1 MNKSKLTKLR
11 ILTLTVII
19 TISAAF
25 VQLPV
30 PKDSGKNAQSVGITV
45 QAATKKQKSF
55 SIKQVP
61 KYKGKASVQVNGN
74 KPYFT
79 QREKEKTNT
88 FESYHKLDKLGR
100 CGVCYAN
107 VSRETMPTQERGD
120 IGMVKPSGWHTVKY
134 NGVVDGNYLYNRC
147 HLIAYCLTAENAN
160 KKNLIT
166 GTRYMNTEGML
177 PYEEKTARYVDRTG
191 NHVLYRVTPIFE
203 GNNLVASGVLMEA
216 YSVEDKGKG
225 LSFCVY
231 CYNVQPGVTIDYK
244 TGDSHL
250 SGKSDKNQNKDSSGK
265 KDSSSKQNTSE
276 SSNQTYILN
285 TNTKKFHK
293 PECYSVKRMSEKN
306 KKKYKGTKKQL
317 IDEGYSPCKNCNP

>member
-1 MNKSKLTKLR
+1 MSNSKFSKLR
-11 ILTLTVII
+11 ILALTVLVA
-19 TISAAF
+19 ISATF
-25 VQLPV
+25 LQLPTQI
-30 PKDSGKNAQSVGITV
+30 DSSLVSSSNVEAV
-45 QAATKKQKSF
+45 QAATKKQDGF

-61 KYKGKASVQVNGN
+61 RYKGKASVKVNGN

-79 QREKEKTNT
+79 KKEKENT
-88 FESYHKLDKLGR
+88 KSFESYHKLDKLGR

-107 VSRETMPTQERGD
+107 VSKATMPTEERGN

-166 GTRYMNTEGML
+166 GTRYINIEGML
-177 PYEEKTARYVDRTG
+177 PYEEKTARYVDDTG

-231 CYNVQPGVTIDYK
+231 CYNVQPGVTINYA

-250 SGKSDKNQNKDSSGK
+250 SGKKDKNQNKDSSGNK
-265 KDSSSKQNTSE
+265 NDGSKQETTE
-276 SSNQTYILN
+276 SGQQTYILN

-293 PECYSVKRMSEKN
+293 PDCYSVKQMSEKN
-306 KKKYKGTKKQL
+306 KKKYKGSRKSL
-317 IDEGYSPCKNCNP
+317 INEGYSPCKNCNP

>member
-1 MNKSKLTKLR
+1 MSNSKFSKLR
-11 ILTLTVII
+11 ILALTVLV
-19 TISAAF
+19 TISATF
-25 VQLPV
+25 LQLPTQI
-30 PKDSGKNAQSVGITV
+30 DSSLVSSSNVEAV
-45 QAATKKQKSF
+45 QAATKKQDGF

-61 KYKGKASVQVNGN
+61 KYKGKASVKVNGN

-79 QREKEKTNT
+79 KKEKENT
-88 FESYHKLDKLGR
+88 KSFESYHKLDKLGR

-107 VSRETMPTQERGD
+107 VSKATMPTEERGN

-166 GTRYMNTEGML
+166 GTRYINIEGML
-177 PYEEKTARYVDRTG
+177 PYEEKTARYVDDTG

-231 CYNVQPGVTIDYK
+231 CYNVQPGVTINYA

-250 SGKSDKNQNKDSSGK
+250 SGKTDKNQNKDSSGNK
-265 KDSSSKQNTSE
+265 NDGSKQETAE
-276 SSNQTYILN
+276 SGQQTYILN

-293 PECYSVKRMSEKN
+293 PDCYSVKQMSEKN
-306 KKKYKGTKKQL
+306 KKKYKGSRKSL
-317 IDEGYSPCKNCNP
+317 INEGFSPCKNCNP

>member
-1 MNKSKLTKLR
+1 MSNSKFSKLR
-11 ILTLTVII
+11 ILALTVLV
-19 TISAAF
+19 TISATF
-25 VQLPV
+25 LHLPMQV
-30 PKDSGKNAQSVGITV
+30 DSSLVSSSNVEAV
-45 QAATKKQKSF
+45 QAATNKQDGF
-55 SIKQVP
+55 FIKQVP
-61 KYKGKASVQVNGN
+61 KYKGKASVKVNGN

-79 QREKEKTNT
+79 KKEKENTKT

-107 VSRETMPTQERGD
+107 VSKATMPTEERGN
-120 IGMVKPSGWHTVKY
+120 IGMVKPSGWHTEKY

-166 GTRYMNTEGML
+166 GTRYLNIEGML
-177 PYEEKTARYVDRTG
+177 PYEEKTARYVDDTG

-231 CYNVQPGVTIDYK
+231 CYNVQPGVTINYA

-250 SGKSDKNQNKDSSGK
+250 SGKEDKNENKDSPGIK
-265 KDSSSKQNTSE
+265 NDGSKQETTE
-276 SSNQTYILN
+276 SGQQTYILN

-293 PECYSVKRMSEKN
+293 PDCYSVKQMSEKN
-306 KKKYKGTKKQL
+306 KKKYKGSRKSL
-317 IDEGYSPCKNCNP
+317 INEGFSPCKNCNP

>member
-1 MNKSKLTKLR
+1 MSNSKFSKLR
-11 ILTLTVII
+11 ILALTVLV
-19 TISAAF
+19 TISATF
-25 VQLPV
+25 LQLPTQI
-30 PKDSGKNAQSVGITV
+30 DSSLVSSSNVEAV
-45 QAATKKQKSF
+45 QAATKKQDGF
-55 SIKQVP
+55 FIKQVP
-61 KYKGKASVQVNGN
+61 KYKGKASVKVNGN

-79 QREKEKTNT
+79 KKEKENT
-88 FESYHKLDKLGR
+88 KSFESYHKLDKLGR

-107 VSRETMPTQERGD
+107 VSKATMPTEERGN

-147 HLIAYCLTAENAN
+147 HLIAYCLTAENEN

-166 GTRYMNTEGML
+166 GTRYLNIEGML
-177 PYEEKTARYVDRTG
+177 PYEEKTARYVDDTG

-231 CYNVQPGVTIDYK
+231 CYNVQPGVTINYA

-250 SGKSDKNQNKDSSGK
+250 SGKTDKNQNKDSSGNK
-265 KDSSSKQNTSE
+265 NDGSKQETAE
-276 SSNQTYILN
+276 SGQQTYILN

-293 PECYSVKRMSEKN
+293 PGCYSVKQMSEKN
-306 KKKYKGTKKQL
+306 KKKYKGSRKSL
-317 IDEGYSPCKNCNP
+317 INEGYSPCKNCNP

>member
-1 MNKSKLTKLR
+1 MSNSKFSKLR
-11 ILTLTVII
+11 ILALTVLVA
-19 TISAAF
+19 ISATF
-25 VQLPV
+25 LQLPTQI
-30 PKDSGKNAQSVGITV
+30 DSSLVSSSNVEAV
-45 QAATKKQKSF
+45 QAATNKQDGF
-55 SIKQVP
+55 FIKQVP
-61 KYKGKASVQVNGN
+61 RYKGKASVKVNGN

-79 QREKEKTNT
+79 KKEKENTKT

-107 VSRETMPTQERGD
+107 VSKTTMPTEERGN

-166 GTRYMNTEGML
+166 GTRYLNIEGML
-177 PYEEKTARYVDRTG
+177 PYEEKTARYVDDTG

-225 LSFCVY
+225 LSYADPHTNWSEVVY
-231 CYNVQPGVTIDYK
+231 GRTSC
-244 TGDSHL
+244 DSAVIEAL
-250 SGKSDKNQNKDSSGK
+250 
-265 KDSSSKQNTSE
+265 
-276 SSNQTYILN
+276 I
-285 TNTKKFHK
+285 
-293 PECYSVKRMSEKN
+293 SVF
-306 KKKYKGTKKQL
+306 
-317 IDEGYSPCKNCNP
+317 

>member
-1 MNKSKLTKLR
+1 MSNSKFSKLR
-11 ILTLTVII
+11 ILALTVLVA
-19 TISAAF
+19 ISATF
-25 VQLPV
+25 LQLPTQI
-30 PKDSGKNAQSVGITV
+30 DSSLVSSSNVEAV
-45 QAATKKQKSF
+45 QAATKKQDGF

-61 KYKGKASVQVNGN
+61 RYKGKASVKVNGN

-79 QREKEKTNT
+79 KKEKENTKT

-107 VSRETMPTQERGD
+107 VSKATMPTEERGN

-134 NGVVDGNYLYNRC
+134 NGVVEGNYLYNRC

-166 GTRYMNTEGML
+166 GTRYLNIEGML
-177 PYEEKTARYVDRTG
+177 PYEEKTARYVDDTG

-231 CYNVQPGVTIDYK
+231 CYNVQPGVTINYA

-250 SGKSDKNQNKDSSGK
+250 SGKTDKNQNKDSSGNK
-265 KDSSSKQNTSE
+265 NDGSKQETAE
-276 SSNQTYILN
+276 SGQQTYILN

-293 PECYSVKRMSEKN
+293 PDCYSVKQMSEKN
-306 KKKYKGTKKQL
+306 KKKYKGSRKSL
-317 IDEGYSPCKNCNP
+317 INEGFSPCKNCNP

>member
-1 MNKSKLTKLR
+1 MSNSKFSKLR
-11 ILTLTVII
+11 ILALTVLV
-19 TISAAF
+19 TISATF
-25 VQLPV
+25 LQLPTQI
-30 PKDSGKNAQSVGITV
+30 DSSLVSSSNVEAV
-45 QAATKKQKSF
+45 QAATKKQDGF

-61 KYKGKASVQVNGN
+61 RYKGKASVKVNGN

-79 QREKEKTNT
+79 KKEKENTKT

-107 VSRETMPTQERGD
+107 VSKATMPTEERGN

-134 NGVVDGNYLYNRC
+134 NGVVEGNYLYNRC

-166 GTRYMNTEGML
+166 GTRYINIEGML
-177 PYEEKTARYVDRTG
+177 PYEEKTARYVDDTG

-231 CYNVQPGVTIDYK
+231 CYNVQPGVTINYA

-250 SGKSDKNQNKDSSGK
+250 SGKTDKNQNKDSSGNK
-265 KDSSSKQNTSE
+265 NDGSKQETAE
-276 SSNQTYILN
+276 SGQQTYILN

-293 PECYSVKRMSEKN
+293 PDCYSVKQMSEKN
-306 KKKYKGTKKQL
+306 KKKYKGSRKSL
-317 IDEGYSPCKNCNP
+317 INEGYSPCKNCNP

>member
-1 MNKSKLTKLR
+1 MSNSKFSKLR
-11 ILTLTVII
+11 ILALTVLVA
-19 TISAAF
+19 ISATF
-25 VQLPV
+25 LQLPTQI
-30 PKDSGKNAQSVGITV
+30 DSSLVSSSNVEAV
-45 QAATKKQKSF
+45 QAATNKQDGF
-55 SIKQVP
+55 FIKQVP
-61 KYKGKASVQVNGN
+61 RYKGKASVKVNGN

-79 QREKEKTNT
+79 KKEKENTKT

-107 VSRETMPTQERGD
+107 VSKATMPTEERGN

-166 GTRYMNTEGML
+166 GTRYLNIEGML
-177 PYEEKTARYVDRTG
+177 PYEEKTARYVDDTG

-231 CYNVQPGVTIDYK
+231 CYNVQPGVTINYA

-250 SGKSDKNQNKDSSGK
+250 SGKTDKNENKDSSGK
-265 KDSSSKQNTSE
+265 KNDGSKQETTE
-276 SSNQTYILN
+276 SGQQTYILN

-293 PECYSVKRMSEKN
+293 PDCYSVKQMSEKN
-306 KKKYKGTKKQL
+306 KKKYKGSRKSL
-317 IDEGYSPCKNCNP
+317 INEGYSPCKNCNP